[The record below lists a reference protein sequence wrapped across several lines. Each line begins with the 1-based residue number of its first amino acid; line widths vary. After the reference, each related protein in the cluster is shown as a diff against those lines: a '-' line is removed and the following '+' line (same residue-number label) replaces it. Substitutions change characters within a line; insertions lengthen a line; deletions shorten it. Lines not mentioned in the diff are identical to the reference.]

1 MILLGAAIIFILI
14 WFISGYR
21 HGFVNGLLRIALW
34 FVVWYIAIKFAKPV
48 GSVVTNFVNG
58 QFVRTSV
65 PQDVVSHG
73 TQFLGSGL
81 VFIVL
86 LMVGGAISH
95 YVLRSLKI
103 IRHIPLLGWVDGVLG
118 GILYGFI
125 GAVIAFFTLQLLSV
139 VPNTWIL
146 DQFLNTPQ
154 LNQILDNVPFF
165 AEQIYH
171 WWL

>member
-1 MILLGAAIIFILI
+1 M
-14 WFISGYR
+14 
-21 HGFVNGLLRIALW
+21 
-34 FVVWYIAIKFAKPV
+34 
-48 GSVVTNFVNG
+48 
-58 QFVRTSV
+58 
-65 PQDVVSHG
+65 
-73 TQFLGSGL
+73 GSGL

-139 VPNTWIL
+139 VPNTWIQ